1 MISFLKNGNLLYK
14 AMKNVLF
21 VIPHPDDE
29 IVGSCILI
37 KNFLRKQKVILVFLT
52 NGVISPNTNWFWKR
66 KTIKD
71 VSIRYQEM
79 LKSLANLGVNDFFY
93 KISQLDI

>member
-21 VIPHPDDE
+21 VIPHPDEE

-52 NGVISPNTNWFWKR
+52 NGVISPNTIGFGKG
-66 KTIKD
+66 KTIKK
-71 VSIRYQEM
+71 M
-79 LKSLANLGVNDFFY
+79 SL
-93 KISQLDI
+93 

>member
-52 NGVISPNTNWFWKR
+52 NGVISPIRIVLKK
-66 KTIKD
+66 KTIKK
-71 VSIRYQEM
+71 M
-79 LKSLANLGVNDFFY
+79 SL
-93 KISQLDI
+93 KISRNVEESTKLGK

>member
-1 MISFLKNGNLLYK
+1 MMSFLKNGNLLYK

-37 KNFLRKQKVILVFLT
+37 KNFLRKQKVTLVFITIGSMDWLSDKFVKLT
-52 NGVISPNTNWFWKR
+52 IDDA
-66 KTIKD
+66 IK
-71 VSIRYQEM
+71 
-79 LKSLANLGVNDFFY
+79 
-93 KISQLDI
+93 KIN

>member
-1 MISFLKNGNLLYK
+1 MREKVQLSNNYPSWEDIFYDVFLKNGNLLYK
-14 AMKNVLF
+14 IMKNVLF

-37 KNFLRKQKVILVFLT
+37 KNFLRKQKVTLVFLT

-66 KTIKD
+66 KSYKK
-71 VSIRYQEM
+71 M
-79 LKSLANLGVNDFFY
+79 SL
-93 KISQLDI
+93 